1 MKIRRL
7 NRTVKAATP
16 KAAPASRY
24 QSDDEFREKHK
35 AQARDTY
42 RKSAGNFERASPA
55 RSLDYF
61 ARLAQQLA
69 VEYNGRTITVSCI
82 KVTALADL
90 LQISYQSLWRSLNVG
105 SIPAP
110 ILITRMGKRELLVY
124 SQDEVRVILTI
135 IAEHKRQFSY
145 YRKDH
150 HHTRQRLF
158 DDITAIRNEWETT
171 WPAHPV
177 ARSPRKP
184 PPQPQQSPKRLSLPL
199 KRKKP

>member
-7 NRTVKAATP
+7 KKPTAPVAAK
-16 KAAPASRY
+16 KAAPVSRY
-24 QSDDEFREKHK
+24 KSDEEFRERQK
-35 AQARDTY
+35 AQSRETY
-42 RKSAGNFERASPA
+42 RKASGGFEMTSPS

-61 ARLAQQLA
+61 AQLAQQLP
-69 VEYNGRTITVSCI
+69 VEYNGRTINTSCI

-90 LQISYQSLWRSLNVG
+90 LQISYQSLWRSLNAG

-110 ILITRMGKRELLVY
+110 ILVTRMGKRELLVY

-150 HHTRQRLF
+150 HHTRDRLF
-158 DDITAIRNEWETT
+158 GEINAIRKGWDTT
-171 WPAHPV
+171 WPAHPD
-177 ARSPRKP
+177 ARLPRKP
-184 PPQPQQSPKRLSLPL
+184 SPQPQPKKPLPL